1 MLHVRIVTT
10 LLGCSV
16 LACMPLLTAA
26 ESSSPTWTKPDVF
39 WYRRAVSGG
48 HVWMMVDVEHGVRSP
63 LFDHQRLAIE
73 LNLKTGRDY
82 TPLTLPFAEPDAE
95 FVVKHDSKES
105 LMPGGTAI
113 EFVLDRKPWRCEL
126 ELKWSWS
133 KDPPTDYECSKRSA
147 ASEDSS
153 TTASTPLAPTPV
165 VSPDGRWEA
174 FVQDHNVMIRA
185 LKGETASVRRLSSD
199 GIAAFAYQPG
209 SIRWSSDGTSLT
221 AYRVSQQVWLSD
233 SLVVGS
239 VKDLIV
245 KGQWAVIQDHW

>member
-1 MLHVRIVTT
+1 MVAMPVRVAAA
-10 LLGCSV
+10 LL
-16 LACMPLLTAA
+16 LALLSPIGAR
-26 ESSSPTWTKPDVF
+26 ESTPPTWSKADRF
-39 WYRRAVSGG
+39 WYRRAVPGG
-48 HVWMMVDVEHGVRSP
+48 HVWMIVDVEHGVRSP

-73 LNLKTGRDY
+73 LNLKTGGEY
-82 TPLTLPFAEPDAE
+82 TALTLPFAAPDAQ

-126 ELKWSWS
+126 DLKWSWS
-133 KDPPTDYECSKRSA
+133 KEPPTDYECSKRPA
-147 ASEDSS
+147 PPEESS
-153 TTASTPLAPTPV
+153 TATPSPLAPKPV

-174 FVQDHNVMIRA
+174 FVQDHNVVIRA
-185 LKGETASVRRLSSD
+185 LRAGTTSVRTLSPD
-199 GIAAFAYQPG
+199 GIAGFAYQPA

-221 AYRVSQQVWLSD
+221 AYRVSEQIWLSD

-245 KGQWAVIQDHW
+245 KSAFVIGNW

>member
-1 MLHVRIVTT
+1 MSYMRAMVVAALLLALLSPAGARESTT
-10 LLGCSV
+10 
-16 LACMPLLTAA
+16 
-26 ESSSPTWTKPDVF
+26 PTWSKADRF
-39 WYRRAVSGG
+39 WYRRAVPGG
-48 HVWMMVDVEHGVRSP
+48 HIWMTVDVEHGVRSP

-73 LNLKTGRDY
+73 LNLKTGRDF

-133 KDPPTDYECSKRSA
+133 KEPPTDYECSKRPA
-147 ASEDSS
+147 TSEDSS
-153 TTASTPLAPTPV
+153 ATAPAAPKAV
-165 VSPDGRWEA
+165 ISPDGRWEA

-209 SIRWSSDGTSLT
+209 SIRWSPDGTSLT
-221 AYRVSQQVWLSD
+221 VYRVSEQVWMSD

-245 KGQWAVIQDHW
+245 KGQWQVEHR